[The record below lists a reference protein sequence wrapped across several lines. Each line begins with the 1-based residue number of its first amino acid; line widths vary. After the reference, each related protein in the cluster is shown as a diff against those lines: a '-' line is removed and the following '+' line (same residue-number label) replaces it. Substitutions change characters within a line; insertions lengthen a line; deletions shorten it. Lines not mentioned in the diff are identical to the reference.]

1 MSKSTIIVP
10 LVPAALG
17 ALLAVGATTAFSAC
31 DQRPD
36 GTWMQ
41 CHHCQNTVVASAV
54 GIAAALTASAFIT
67 NRPTRIALQVLA
79 VLASIIVFFIPGGL
93 CPMCMMRTMRCY
105 TVFQPFVRIMT
116 PLIAAGSIGAIVA
129 SAKKKPVDA

>member
-10 LVPAALG
+10 LVPAALS
-17 ALLAVGATTAFSAC
+17 ALLVVGAATAFSAC

-36 GTWMQ
+36 ETWMH
-41 CHHCQNTVVASAV
+41 CHQCQNTVVASGV
-54 GIAAALTASAFIT
+54 GIAAALAASAFIT

-116 PLIAAGSIGAIVA
+116 PLIAAGGIGAIVA
-129 SAKKKPVDA
+129 SVKKKPVDA